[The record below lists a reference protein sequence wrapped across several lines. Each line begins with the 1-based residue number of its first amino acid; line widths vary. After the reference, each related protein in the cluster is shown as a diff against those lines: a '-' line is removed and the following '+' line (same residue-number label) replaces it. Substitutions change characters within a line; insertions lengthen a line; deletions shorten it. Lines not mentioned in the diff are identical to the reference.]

1 MLESWRCA
9 NQPLKPSVTRKLLMH
24 NEHHALASTLALER
38 TRMRIC
44 TESSPS
50 YDASML
56 EKVCPCTAR
65 RLTLLEEKHV

>member
-9 NQPLKPSVTRKLLMH
+9 NQPLKPSVSRKLLMH
-24 NEHHALASTLALER
+24 NEYQQDKVTGALASILALER

-44 TESSPS
+44 TESSLS

-56 EKVCPCTAR
+56 E
-65 RLTLLEEKHV
+65 